1 MLSSRPG
8 GEEGGVQASVRFV
21 VAGGV
26 GVIHGAARA
35 LRTKSVPSTAPGYLP
50 DVIVYPSIELNLRH
64 SHVILPNICPKKKP
78 QRVRKNF
85 M

>member
-8 GEEGGVQASVRFV
+8 EEEGAFRRRCGLSWPAVWASYM
-21 VAGGV
+21 
-26 GVIHGAARA
+26 ARTGLA
-35 LRTKSVPSTAPGYLP
+35 DEIRSDHCPGYLP

>member
-1 MLSSRPG
+1 M
-8 GEEGGVQASVRFV
+8 
-21 VAGGV
+21 
-26 GVIHGAARA
+26 ARTGLA
-35 LRTKSVPSTAPGYLP
+35 DEIRSDLCPGYLP